1 MVDHT
6 DIVGTFAY
14 TIDLSSKLAA
24 LIAYHLLHSIRY
36 QLKQSDIHASW
47 MDETNRIS
55 NTFFYIK
62 KMG

>member
-24 LIAYHLLHSIRY
+24 LIAYHQKNGLRSRKIEN
-36 QLKQSDIHASW
+36 I
-47 MDETNRIS
+47 
-55 NTFFYIK
+55 
-62 KMG
+62 